1 VSISYARSA
10 STESRIDSE
19 EFRENIGNLD
29 QVKGVHNV
37 KKRPSVKESEHRNTR
52 TATRISFR
60 EIPRIELL
68 KSQECKECV
77 GNQNLQGE
85 QARKR

>member
-1 VSISYARSA
+1 VSISYGRSA
-10 STESRIDSE
+10 STKSRIDSE

-52 TATRISFR
+52 TVRRISFR
-60 EIPRIELL
+60 EILQIELL
-68 KSQECKECV
+68 KSQERKECV
-77 GNQNLQGE
+77 GNRNIQGE
-85 QARKR
+85 QAWK